1 LHASFGAK
9 EQHSTAQVYK
19 NLLLQQQLL
28 RAAVE
33 DFSDQ
38 EKLAEQAE

>member
-9 EQHSTAQVYK
+9 EQHSTGVQKLAVAA
-19 NLLLQQQLL
+19 
-28 RAAVE
+28 AAVE
-33 DFSDQ
+33 DLKDQ